1 MTVDAVILMGIPG
14 AGKSTFFKA
23 RFVDTHVRINR
34 DMLGTAHRQRALVEA
49 CCAARIPFVLD
60 NTNVAVAD
68 RAEVMSQARAARFTV
83 IGYFF
88 ESRIQACLERNA
100 ARPNPVPEVGV
111 RGRRNALE
119 LPRRAEGFDELWYVK
134 IAETGDFTV
143 SRYEEA
149 TP

>member
-1 MTVDAVILMGIPG
+1 MVEAVILMGIPG
-14 AGKSTFFKA
+14 AGKSTFFKT

-49 CCAARIPFVLD
+49 CCGAGIPFVLD
-60 NTNVAVAD
+60 NTNVAVAE
-68 RAEVMSQARAARFTV
+68 RGEVIARARAAEFTV
-83 IGYFF
+83 VGYFF

-100 ARPNPVPEVGV
+100 ARPNPVPEAGV

-119 LPRRAEGFDELWYVK
+119 LPRRGEGFDELWCVH